1 MKLTGNVSISVE
13 NNKTEEVLEELK
25 RKVSLALEGI
35 GGEAEKYAK
44 KGCPVDTGRL
54 RNSIT
59 FATKTAQG
67 SPNTGGFTTKD
78 GGQPQQ
84 ASASDYA
91 KHASPEE
98 NAVYVGT
105 NVEYAAEQEY
115 YGRKKHYLRNSVT
128 MHNDEYKKIAENA
141 FKTE

>member
-1 MKLTGNVSISVE
+1 MKLTGNVSVSVE

-44 KGCPVDTGRL
+44 ANCPVDTGRL

-59 FATKTAQG
+59 FVTKEKQG
-67 SPNTGGFTTKD
+67 WSNMDSGAMAEP
-78 GGQPQQ
+78 
-84 ASASDYA
+84 ADY
-91 KHASPEE
+91 KPHSSPEE
-98 NAVYVGT
+98 NAMYVGT

-128 MHNDEYKKIAENA
+128 MHSDEYKKIAENA